1 MRRRPSLPSVG
12 RVDVEDD
19 SIRRFVVR
27 HYTYDPDR
35 HERRHVVV
43 DVFDSEAEFLAL
55 LEEIAADIDRR
66 KATGQPVGHNEHAS
80 GVVYGPGDRGRA
92 ATGHLVRRM
101 LEHGVDPRGR
111 VDLADLPSNIT
122 FFGADEDPPRAP

>member
-1 MRRRPSLPSVG
+1 MG
-12 RVDVEDD
+12 RVDIEDD

-27 HYTYDPDR
+27 HYRYDHDR

-43 DVFDSEAEFLAL
+43 DVFDNEAEFLAL
-55 LEEIAADIDRR
+55 CEQIAADIDRR

-80 GVVYGPGDRGRA
+80 GLVYEPGDRARA

-111 VDLADLPSNIT
+111 VDLANLPSNIT
-122 FFGADEDPPRAP
+122 FFAADEDPRRAP